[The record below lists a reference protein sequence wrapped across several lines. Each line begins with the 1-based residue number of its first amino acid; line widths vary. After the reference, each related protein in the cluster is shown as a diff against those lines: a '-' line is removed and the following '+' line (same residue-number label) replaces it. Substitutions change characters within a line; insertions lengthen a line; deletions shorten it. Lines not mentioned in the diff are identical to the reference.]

1 MAPLLALLDEL
12 AGLTRAAGRADLTA
26 RLGMSRARVADPR
39 VRLVV
44 VGEPKNGMSTLVNGL
59 VGAAVSATDSPVS
72 VPVIAEYGPEPSATL
87 VRALPGGRTERQ
99 PVDPLNPGPALSAEG
114 VIRAEFT
121 EPSALLA
128 EGFVVMDAPG
138 APAETPTTWSLIA
151 AADAVLYVVEARAE
165 YTPEQIALL
174 QRIQQVC
181 PTVVCVLNKI
191 DRYPHWARVQQRNR
205 ELLDNAGLGFAVAPI
220 SAELHRRSGRDQRL
234 DMESG
239 VPQLVD
245 HLRDYVLGRAD
256 SVARDAAVRDISSI
270 TDHLALA
277 LRSEAETLRDP
288 RRFNEITERLRMAR
302 AEADDLRQRSSNWQ
316 VALADGCSELMADIE
331 HDLRH
336 RLRSLIRDTETEI
349 TQKDPAPGWKEFGAD
364 LDARIC
370 EAVEEN
376 FVIAHYR
383 SAELA
388 EQVAAKFPGGPGQKH
403 AGMTN
408 GQHAGMTNGQH
419 AGMTNGAVVDLPDM
433 RLENPGEVLEPVA
446 SLEPLSSAKIGVVQ
460 PVLNVMRGSYG
471 GLLMVGVLLTALL
484 NMPPVNWYSGAA
496 AVLFG
501 VNAVW
506 EDRRMRRERRQA
518 EAKVAVSRLMDD
530 VIFQVSKESRF
541 RLRAVQRTLRDHF
554 TDLATQTLRSV
565 DESLRAAEEAAA
577 MHSPEGRNRRL
588 TDIENALV
596 GLREVREKADTL

>member
-1 MAPLLALLDEL
+1 MTGSALDTATAKHPDAMAPLLALLDEL

-72 VPVIAEYGPEPSATL
+72 VPVIAEYGHEPSATL

-256 SVARDAAVRDISSI
+256 SVAREAAVRDICSI

-288 RRFNEITERLRMAR
+288 RRFSEITERLRMAR
-302 AEADDLRQRSSNWQ
+302 AEADDLR
-316 VALADGCSELMADIE
+316 
-331 HDLRH
+331 H
-336 RLRSLIRDTETEI
+336 RLRSLIRDTETKI
-349 TQKDPAPGWKEFGAD
+349 TEKDPAPGWSEFGAD

-388 EQVAAKFPGGPGQKH
+388 EQVAAKFPGGDREVQ
-403 AGMTN
+403 
-408 GQHAGMTNGQH
+408 
-419 AGMTNGAVVDLPDM
+419 LPDM

-577 MHSPEGRNRRL
+577 VHSPEGRNRRL